1 MLKLYF
7 SRAVQDFSSIT
18 DWESEFS
25 CLSRNYVW
33 RCGGQSFLTFQAEK
47 KTCICSICHCFHY
60 PALSAVRYIW
70 LRELPAIF
78 WAQLDL
84 FSQVTFRWSHGS
96 PAVSLD
102 TLFHTLPPTTTRNS
116 FISAITSEPAPGRL
130 DEGEPRRKLL
140 SGINMWMTAR
150 GEATA
155 SDFLQDGLKIWTQH
169 KGV

>member
-1 MLKLYF
+1 MLKWYF
-7 SRAVQDFSSIT
+7 SWALQDFSSIT

-25 CLSRNYVW
+25 CLSRNYVL
-33 RCGGQSFLTFQAEK
+33 RCGGQSFLIFQAD

-60 PALSAVRYIW
+60 PALSAVTYIW

-116 FISAITSEPAPGRL
+116 FISAITSEPAPGQL
-130 DEGEPRRKLL
+130 DEGEPRHKLL
-140 SGINMWMTAR
+140 SKINMWTTAR

-155 SDFLQDGLKIWTQH
+155 SDFLQDRLKIWTRL